1 VSKRESFQ
9 EIEPIVWKGGRLR
22 LLDQRRLPHVET
34 SIELRG
40 AADTA
45 RAIRDMVVR
54 GAPAIGVTAAFGLAL
69 EAKRFREG
77 RVTSDFE
84 RAAAVLLASRP
95 TAVNLR
101 WAIERQRCELA
112 EASVAGAEP
121 TPAAAVRVLRA
132 AAEAMYAEDVAVNR
146 AMGAAGAA
154 LMNSGAAGAMR
165 PKHGDVLTHC
175 NAGALAT
182 AGYGTALGVIR
193 ALWES
198 GRRFGVYATET
209 RPFLQGARL
218 TSWELVKLGIP
229 VTLVTD
235 GMVGALLASGRIG
248 AVVVG
253 TDRTAAN
260 GDVANK
266 IGTYTIAVLA
276 RRHGVPFYVAAP
288 TSSIDLDCA
297 SGADIPIEQRGEK
310 EVTHIGGRR
319 IAAHGVS
326 VFHPAFDVT
335 PAELVTAIFTES
347 GVVRGD
353 YPQGLARAVHAAKK
367 AVAVRTSP
375 AAAARPEAKKSPP
388 AKKSPAT
395 KKKEVARKSP
405 AAKNQ
410 PVAAAK
416 KSPAT
421 KTKKSQA
428 MKKSPAAKTK
438 PAAKRTARS
447 KSVAR

>member
-1 VSKRESFQ
+1 MG
-9 EIEPIVWKGGRLR
+9 EIEPVVWKAGRLR
-22 LLDQRRLPHVET
+22 LLDQRKLPHVET
-34 SIELRG
+34 WIELHR

-69 EAKRFREG
+69 EARRFREG
-77 RVTSDFE
+77 RVRADFE
-84 RAAAVLLASRP
+84 KAAAVLLAARP
-95 TAVNLR
+95 TAVNLA
-101 WAIERQRCELA
+101 WAVERQRRALLELTAVEA
-112 EASVAGAEP
+112 EHS
-121 TPAAAVRVLRA
+121 PARAARVLRET
-132 AAEAMYAEDVAVNR
+132 AEAMFAEDVAANR
-146 AMGAAGAA
+146 AMGAAGAK
-154 LMNSGAAGAMR
+154 LL
-165 PKHGDVLTHC
+165 KKGDVLTHC

-193 ALWES
+193 ASWES

-218 TSWELVKLGIP
+218 TSWELVKMGIP
-229 VTLVTD
+229 TTLVTD

-260 GDVANK
+260 GDVCNK

-297 SGADIPIEQRGEK
+297 SGADIPIEERSAK

-319 IAAHGVS
+319 IAAEGVS

-353 YPQGLARAVHAAKK
+353 YRRGLARAVHAAARNLEK
-367 AVAVRTSP
+367 VR
-375 AAAARPEAKKSPP
+375 AAR
-388 AKKSPAT
+388 
-395 KKKEVARKSP
+395 
-405 AAKNQ
+405 
-410 PVAAAK
+410 
-416 KSPAT
+416 
-421 KTKKSQA
+421 
-428 MKKSPAAKTK
+428 
-438 PAAKRTARS
+438 KRSAG
-447 KSVAR
+447 A

>member
-1 VSKRESFQ
+1 MSTARAIRPRAARR
-9 EIEPIVWKGGRLR
+9 EIEPIAWKGGRLR
-22 LLDQRRLPHVET
+22 LLDQRKLPHTET
-34 SIELRG
+34 MLELRG

-45 RAIRDMVVR
+45 RAIRAMVVR

-69 EAKRFREG
+69 EARRFRGG
-77 RVTSDFE
+77 RVMADFE
-84 RAAAVLLASRP
+84 RAAAVLQAARP
-95 TAVNLR
+95 TAVNLA
-101 WAIERQRCELA
+101 WAIERQRRVL
-112 EASVAGAEP
+112 VAAAADAEP
-121 TPAAAVRVLRA
+121 APARA
-132 AAEAMYAEDVAVNR
+132 AALLRESAEAMLAEDIAANR

-154 LMNSGAAGAMR
+154 LLGR
-165 PKHGDVLTHC
+165 GDVLTHC

-182 AGYGTALGVIR
+182 AGFGTALGVIR
-193 ALWES
+193 AAWEN

-297 SGADIPIEQRGEK
+297 SGADIPIEERGAREI
-310 EVTHIGGRR
+310 THIGGRR
-319 IAAHGVS
+319 IAARGVS

-335 PAELVTAIFTES
+335 PAELVTAFFTES
-347 GVVRGD
+347 GVVRGHFGR
-353 YPQGLARAVHAAKK
+353 GLARAV
-367 AVAVRTSP
+367 
-375 AAAARPEAKKSPP
+375 EA
-388 AKKSPAT
+388 
-395 KKKEVARKSP
+395 ARKSTARATKAKP
-405 AAKNQ
+405 AAR
-410 PVAAAK
+410 V
-416 KSPAT
+416 
-421 KTKKSQA
+421 
-428 MKKSPAAKTK
+428 AKTK
-438 PAAKRTARS
+438 PAARVAKTKPAAGRVAKTKPAAERAKAATK
-447 KSVAR
+447 KSVRR

>member
-1 VSKRESFQ
+1 MPRAETSNSRS
-9 EIEPIVWKGGRLR
+9 IEPIVWKAGRLR
-22 LLDQRRLPHVET
+22 LLDQRKLPHVEKHV
-34 SIELRG
+34 ELHG

-45 RAIRDMVVR
+45 RAIRDLVVR

-69 EAKRFREG
+69 EAKRFRAE
-77 RVTSDFE
+77 RVMADFE
-84 RAAAVLLASRP
+84 RAAAVLHAARP
-95 TAVNLR
+95 TAVNLA
-101 WAIERQRCELA
+101 WAIERQRRALLG
-112 EASVAGAEP
+112 SGAP
-121 TPAAAVRVLRA
+121 DLSPLRAARVLRET
-132 AAEAMYAEDVAVNR
+132 AEAMFREDVAANR

-154 LMNSGAAGAMR
+154 LLGR
-165 PKHGDVLTHC
+165 GDVLTHC

-193 ALWES
+193 AAWEK

-276 RRHGVPFYVAAP
+276 ARHGVPFYVAAP

-297 SGADIPIEQRGEK
+297 SGALIPIEERGEK

-319 IAAHGVS
+319 IAARGVS

-335 PAELVTAIFTES
+335 PAELVTAIVTES

-353 YPQGLARAVHAAKK
+353 YRRGLARAVRAAQKTATAKDVPKKRPVKKGTAKRGTAKNGTAKSAARAQRAAK
-367 AVAVRTSP
+367 
-375 AAAARPEAKKSPP
+375 
-388 AKKSPAT
+388 
-395 KKKEVARKSP
+395 
-405 AAKNQ
+405 
-410 PVAAAK
+410 
-416 KSPAT
+416 
-421 KTKKSQA
+421 
-428 MKKSPAAKTK
+428 
-438 PAAKRTARS
+438 
-447 KSVAR
+447 

>member
-1 VSKRESFQ
+1 MPQGKRLVSV
-9 EIEPIVWKGGRLR
+9 EPIVWKGGRLR
-22 LLDQRRLPHVET
+22 LLDQRKLPHVET
-34 SIELRG
+34 HIELFG

-69 EAKRFREG
+69 AAKTFREG
-77 RVTSDFE
+77 RVVADFE
-84 RAAAVLLASRP
+84 GAAKILQASRP
-95 TAVNLR
+95 TAVNLF
-101 WAIERQRCELA
+101 WAIERQRRTLME
-112 EASVAGAEP
+112 
-121 TPAAAVRVLRA
+121 AAATA
-132 AAEAMYAEDVAVNR
+132 AAAPKRPATKAAAAKSTAPTKEISPAQAAKLLRTTAEVMYAEDVAANR

-154 LMNSGAAGAMR
+154 LLKR
-165 PKHGDVLTHC
+165 GDVLTHC

-193 ALWES
+193 ASWEK
-198 GRRFGVYATET
+198 GRRFGVFASET

-229 VTLVTD
+229 VTLITD
-235 GMVGALLASGRIG
+235 GMVGAVLASGKIG

-276 RRHGVPFYVAAP
+276 KRHGVPFYVAAP
-288 TSSIDLDCA
+288 TSSIDLNCDT
-297 SGADIPIEQRGEK
+297 GADIPIEQRSEK

-319 IAAHGVS
+319 IAARGVS

-353 YPQGLARAVHAAKK
+353 YRRGLARAVKAAQKK
-367 AVAVRTSP
+367 L
-375 AAAARPEAKKSPP
+375 
-388 AKKSPAT
+388 
-395 KKKEVARKSP
+395 
-405 AAKNQ
+405 
-410 PVAAAK
+410 
-416 KSPAT
+416 
-421 KTKKSQA
+421 
-428 MKKSPAAKTK
+428 
-438 PAAKRTARS
+438 
-447 KSVAR
+447 

>member
-1 VSKRESFQ
+1 MPRVEKD
-9 EIEPIVWKGGRLR
+9 IEPIVWKGGRLR
-22 LLDQRRLPHVET
+22 LLDQRKLPLVET
-34 SIELRG
+34 HLELRG

-45 RAIRDMVVR
+45 RAIRDLVVR

-69 EAKRFREG
+69 EAKRFRAG
-77 RVTSDFE
+77 RVTADFE
-84 RAAAVLLASRP
+84 RAAAVLHAARP
-95 TAVNLR
+95 TAVNLA
-101 WAIERQRCELA
+101 WAIERQRRVL
-112 EASVAGAEP
+112 
-121 TPAAAVRVLRA
+121 AAVPEAERSPARA
-132 AAEAMYAEDVAVNR
+132 ARELGQAAEVMYAEDVAANR
-146 AMGAAGAA
+146 AMGAAGAS
-154 LMNSGAAGAMR
+154 LLGR
-165 PKHGDVLTHC
+165 GDVLTHC

-193 ALWES
+193 AAWEK

-297 SGADIPIEQRGEK
+297 SGAGIPIEERGER

-319 IAAHGVS
+319 VAARGVS

-335 PAELVTAIFTES
+335 PADLVTAIVTES
-347 GVVRGD
+347 GVARGD
-353 YPQGLARAVHAAKK
+353 YTRALARAVKAAQTKSPEGKPSRKGSMPGVAKK
-367 AVAVRTSP
+367 AS
-375 AAAARPEAKKSPP
+375 AATKPTAKK
-388 AKKSPAT
+388 ASPAT
-395 KKKEVARKSP
+395 KPTAKELTATKPSART
-405 AAKNQ
+405 
-410 PVAAAK
+410 AAK
-416 KSPAT
+416 KPA
-421 KTKKSQA
+421 
-428 MKKSPAAKTK
+428 MGK
-438 PAAKRTARS
+438 PAARKKAKRKAPGKKRTAG
-447 KSVAR
+447 

>member
-1 VSKRESFQ
+1 VGSSRTVGPIAKVRAAKPTSKSRGV
-9 EIEPIVWKGGRLR
+9 EPISEGRGVEPIRWKAGRLR
-22 LLDQRRLPHVET
+22 LLDQRKLPHKET
-34 SIELRG
+34 WIELRG

-69 EAKRFREG
+69 EARRFRVG
-77 RVTSDFE
+77 RVLADFE
-84 RAAAVLLASRP
+84 KAARVLAEARP
-95 TAVNLR
+95 TAVNLA
-101 WAIERQRCELA
+101 WAIERQRQALLA
-112 EASVAGAEP
+112 LASGGEEP
-121 TPAAAVRVLRA
+121 APAAAARLLRTT
-132 AAEAMYAEDVAVNR
+132 AEDMFAEDVAANR

-154 LMNSGAAGAMR
+154 LL
-165 PKHGDVLTHC
+165 KGDVLTHC

-193 ALWES
+193 ASWEK

-260 GDVANK
+260 GDVCNK

-276 RRHGVPFYVAAP
+276 KRHGIPFYVAAP
-288 TSSIDLDCA
+288 TSSIDLGCA
-297 SGADIPIEQRGEK
+297 TGADIPIEERSER
-310 EVTHIGGRR
+310 EVTHIGGKR
-319 IAAHGVS
+319 IAARGVS

-347 GVVRGD
+347 GVVKGD
-353 YPQGLARAVHAAKK
+353 YKRGLARAVASARGPASKA
-367 AVAVRTSP
+367 AVAKPRARKATK
-375 AAAARPEAKKSPP
+375 AAARKS
-388 AKKSPAT
+388 
-395 KKKEVARKSP
+395 AR
-405 AAKNQ
+405 
-410 PVAAAK
+410 
-416 KSPAT
+416 
-421 KTKKSQA
+421 
-428 MKKSPAAKTK
+428 
-438 PAAKRTARS
+438 R
-447 KSVAR
+447 

>member
-1 VSKRESFQ
+1 MRRADDV
-9 EIEPIVWKGGRLR
+9 EPIVWKGGRLR
-22 LLDQRRLPHVET
+22 LLDQRRLPHLET
-34 SIELRG
+34 WLELRG

-45 RAIRDMVVR
+45 RAIRNMVVR

-69 EAKRFREG
+69 QAGRFRAG
-77 RVTSDFE
+77 RVMQDFE
-84 RAAAVLLASRP
+84 RAAALLQAARP
-95 TAVNLR
+95 TAVNLA
-101 WAIERQRCELA
+101 WAIERQRRALLGFGGD
-112 EASVAGAEP
+112 SGP
-121 TPAAAVRVLRA
+121 SPAAAQRLLRA
-132 AAEAMYAEDVAVNR
+132 TAETMLAEDVAANR

-154 LMNSGAAGAMR
+154 LLGR
-165 PKHGDVLTHC
+165 GDVLTHC

-193 ALWES
+193 AAWEK
-198 GRRFGVYATET
+198 GRRFRVYATET

-248 AVVVG
+248 SVVVG

-276 RRHGVPFYVAAP
+276 RRHEVPFYVAAP

-297 SGADIPIEQRGEK
+297 SGADIPIEERDEK

-319 IAAHGVS
+319 IAAAGVS

-335 PAELVTAIFTES
+335 PAELVTAIVTES

-353 YPQGLARAVHAAKK
+353 YRRGLARAV
-367 AVAVRTSP
+367 R
-375 AAAARPEAKKSPP
+375 AARGGAKPKRS
-388 AKKSPAT
+388 AGG
-395 KKKEVARKSP
+395 
-405 AAKNQ
+405 
-410 PVAAAK
+410 
-416 KSPAT
+416 
-421 KTKKSQA
+421 KTA
-428 MKKSPAAKTK
+428 GG
-438 PAAKRTARS
+438 KRLCI
-447 KSVAR
+447 

>member
-1 VSKRESFQ
+1 MTRSRSHSV
-9 EIEPIVWKGGRLR
+9 EPIVWKGGRLR
-22 LLDQRRLPHVET
+22 LLDQRKLPHSEKWL
-34 SIELRG
+34 ELSG
-40 AADTA
+40 ANDAA
-45 RAIRDMVVR
+45 RAIRNMVVR
-54 GAPAIGVTAAFGLAL
+54 GAPAIGVTAAFALAL
-69 EAKRFREG
+69 EARRFRAG
-77 RVTSDFE
+77 RVLADFE
-84 RAAAVLLASRP
+84 RAARVLQASRP
-95 TAVNLR
+95 TAVNLA
-101 WAIERQRCELA
+101 WAIERQRRALLA
-112 EASVAGAEP
+112 AAPHGLAPREEPRREPGKEPHDEPRAEP
-121 TPAAAVRVLRA
+121 TPALAAKVLRRS
-132 AAEAMYAEDVAVNR
+132 AEAMFAEDVAANR

-154 LMNSGAAGAMR
+154 MLGR
-165 PKHGDVLTHC
+165 GDVLTHC

-193 ALWES
+193 AAWEN
-198 GRRFGVYATET
+198 GRRFGVFATET

-235 GMVGALLASGRIG
+235 GMVGALMASGRVG

-297 SGADIPIEQRGEK
+297 TGAEIPIEERSGR
-310 EVTHIGGRR
+310 EVTHIGGKRV
-319 IAAHGVS
+319 AARGVS

-353 YPQGLARAVHAAKK
+353 YRRGLARAVEAARKN
-367 AVAVRTSP
+367 VAAATPRPKTVGSP
-375 AAAARPEAKKSPP
+375 AKAAARAKSARSRTAKK
-388 AKKSPAT
+388 
-395 KKKEVARKSP
+395 
-405 AAKNQ
+405 
-410 PVAAAK
+410 
-416 KSPAT
+416 
-421 KTKKSQA
+421 
-428 MKKSPAAKTK
+428 
-438 PAAKRTARS
+438 
-447 KSVAR
+447 KSVRR

>member
-1 VSKRESFQ
+1 MRKPRGV
-9 EIEPIVWKGGRLR
+9 EPISWKAGRLR
-22 LLDQRRLPHVET
+22 LLDQRKLPHKET
-34 SIELRG
+34 WIGLRG

-69 EAKRFREG
+69 EARRFRAG
-77 RVTSDFE
+77 RVLEDFE
-84 RAAAVLLASRP
+84 KAARILKEARP
-95 TAVNLR
+95 TAVNLA
-101 WAIERQRCELA
+101 WAIERQRQALVA
-112 EASVAGAEP
+112 ASSGGEEP
-121 TPAAAVRVLRA
+121 SPAAAARTLRTT
-132 AAEAMYAEDVAVNR
+132 AEDMFAADVAANR
-146 AMGAAGAA
+146 AMGAAGAP
-154 LMNSGAAGAMR
+154 LL
-165 PKHGDVLTHC
+165 KGDVLTHC

-193 ALWES
+193 ASWEK

-248 AVVVG
+248 AIVVG

-276 RRHGVPFYVAAP
+276 KRHGIPFYVAAP
-288 TSSIDLDCA
+288 TSSIDLGCA
-297 SGADIPIEQRGEK
+297 TGADIPIEERSER
-310 EVTHIGGRR
+310 EVTHIGGKR
-319 IAAHGVS
+319 IAARGVS

-347 GVVRGD
+347 GVVEGD
-353 YPQGLARAVHAAKK
+353 YKRGLARAVAEARGMASAAGKALPKKARALRTAKRPVASKAAANKAAANK
-367 AVAVRTSP
+367 AVAKKTEKTASGKS
-375 AAAARPEAKKSPP
+375 AR
-388 AKKSPAT
+388 
-395 KKKEVARKSP
+395 R
-405 AAKNQ
+405 
-410 PVAAAK
+410 
-416 KSPAT
+416 
-421 KTKKSQA
+421 
-428 MKKSPAAKTK
+428 
-438 PAAKRTARS
+438 
-447 KSVAR
+447 

>member
-1 VSKRESFQ
+1 MPRVETNKSRS
-9 EIEPIVWKGGRLR
+9 IEPIVWKAGRLR
-22 LLDQRRLPHVET
+22 LLDQRKLPHVERHV
-34 SIELRG
+34 ELRG

-45 RAIRDMVVR
+45 RAIRDLVVR
-54 GAPAIGVTAAFGLAL
+54 GAPAIGVTAGFGLAL

-77 RVTSDFE
+77 RVMADFE
-84 RAAAVLLASRP
+84 RAAAVLHAARP
-95 TAVNLR
+95 TAVNLA
-101 WAIERQRCELA
+101 WAIERQRRALL
-112 EASVAGAEP
+112 GL
-121 TPAAAVRVLRA
+121 AAAELSPTRAARVLRET
-132 AAEAMYAEDVAVNR
+132 AEAMYAEDVAANR
-146 AMGAAGAA
+146 ALGAAGAA
-154 LMNSGAAGAMR
+154 LLGR
-165 PKHGDVLTHC
+165 GDVLTHC

-193 ALWES
+193 AAWEQ
-198 GRRFGVYATET
+198 GRRFGVFATET

-229 VTLVTD
+229 VTLITD

-276 RRHGVPFYVAAP
+276 RRHNVPFYVAAP

-297 SGADIPIEQRGEK
+297 SGELIPIEERGEK

-319 IAAHGVS
+319 VAARGVS

-335 PAELVTAIFTES
+335 PAELVTAIVTES

-353 YPQGLARAVHAAKK
+353 YPRGLARAVKAAQKHK
-367 AVAVRTSP
+367 SP
-375 AAAARPEAKKSPP
+375 KGAAAAKAPGNAPAKSPKASRKAP
-388 AKKSPAT
+388 GRASKKSPAKKIPAKTGVAT
-395 KKKEVARKSP
+395 KGAARRASGAKR
-405 AAKNQ
+405 AAK
-410 PVAAAK
+410 
-416 KSPAT
+416 
-421 KTKKSQA
+421 
-428 MKKSPAAKTK
+428 
-438 PAAKRTARS
+438 
-447 KSVAR
+447 